1 MLDSKHMI
9 IINEDGQ
16 ETEVNILLTFDSPD
30 GKKKFVLISD
40 PEDPEENVY
49 AFQYNDEGG
58 LEEVSD
64 PEDFKG
70 MYLGSNVRLATDN
83 DGQLVLLFPDEWAV
97 NYFAEKNEDITLI
110 KHSPLQGDTI

>member
-1 MLDSKHMI
+1 MPRQRQVRS
-9 IINEDGQ
+9 GCR
-16 ETEVNILLTFDSPD
+16 
-30 GKKKFVLISD
+30 
-40 PEDPEENVY
+40 
-49 AFQYNDEGG
+49 
-58 LEEVSD
+58 LEESPFSEVRWLPLNSD

-70 MYLGSNVRLATDN
+70 MYLGANVRLATDN

>member
-1 MLDSKHMI
+1 MINYEAISATVAAIKRKYQENDLFRLCAYMGIQVVDLDTPMS
-9 IINEDGQ
+9 
-16 ETEVNILLTFDSPD
+16 
-30 GKKKFVLISD
+30 
-40 PEDPEENVY
+40 
-49 AFQYNDEGG
+49 A
-58 LEEVSD
+58 
-64 PEDFKG
+64 EDFKG